1 MAATQQ
7 PAKVGDLLKHIG
19 EDVKTIAVSEL
30 ELARTK
36 LGSYL
41 EQTVMKAAAMI
52 LGAFVAL
59 VGLAMLCVVVVVAL
73 APVIP
78 PLWLRLLIM
87 AGIYLFVGGGATF
100 LFARK
105 MATPPDL
112 DHEVHEVG
120 QTIDKVSEGL
130 QH

>member
-7 PAKVGDLLKHIG
+7 PGKVGDLLKHIG

-59 VGLAMLCVVVVVAL
+59 VGLAMLCIVVVVAL

-78 PLWLRLLIM
+78 ALWLRLLIM
-87 AGIYLFVGGGATF
+87 AVVYLAVGGGATL
-100 LFARK
+100 LFAKK
-105 MATPPDL
+105 MAAPPDL
-112 DHEVHEVG
+112 DHEVDEVG
-120 QTIDKVSEGL
+120 QTIDRVSEGL